1 MTLEPGHGMPG
12 GYGSMRSSTADR
24 ERAIDV
30 LKAAFAEGRLSRDEF
45 EERSARVYRSLT
57 YAELAALTAD
67 LPAGPLG
74 AIAHPGL
81 IHPGLAQPGMIQP
94 GLAQPGM
101 IQPVPFPAA
110 VPRRPVNSLAVAA
123 LICSLIPGFPAAA
136 AVVTG
141 VVARRQIRESGERG
155 EGVAA
160 VAIVVGTISLL
171 AFLLYLAAHVGFA

>member
-45 EERSARVYRSLT
+45 VDRSERVYRSLT

-74 AIAHPGL
+74 A
-81 IHPGLAQPGMIQP
+81 LAQPGLVYPAQLQP
-94 GLAQPGM
+94 
-101 IQPVPFPAA
+101 PVPYPAA
-110 VPRRPVNSLAVAA
+110 PRRPVNSLAVAA
-123 LICSLIPGFPAAA
+123 LICSFIPGFPAAA
-136 AVVTG
+136 AVITG
-141 VVARRQIRESGERG
+141 IVARRQIRESGERG
-155 EGVAA
+155 DGVAS
-160 VAIVVGTISLL
+160 VAIVIGMISLVG
-171 AFLLYLAAHVGFA
+171 FLLYLAAHVGLA

>member
-12 GYGSMRSSTADR
+12 WHGQMRSSTADR

-45 EERSARVYRSLT
+45 EERSGRVYRSLT

-74 AIAHPGL
+74 AMGQH
-81 IHPGLAQPGMIQP
+81 GLAPPGMMQP
-94 GLAQPGM
+94 GLAQP
-101 IQPVPFPAA
+101 PFPVV

-123 LICSLIPGFPAAA
+123 LICAFIPGFPAAA
-136 AVVTG
+136 AVITG

-155 EGVAA
+155 DGVAT
-160 VAIVVGTISLL
+160 VAIVIGVISLL
-171 AFLLYLAAHVGFA
+171 GFLLFLTAHIRFA

>member
-1 MTLEPGHGMPG
+1 
-12 GYGSMRSSTADR
+12 MRSSTADR

-45 EERSARVYRSLT
+45 EDRSGRVYRSLT

-74 AIAHPGL
+74 A
-81 IHPGLAQPGMIQP
+81 MIQP
-94 GLAQPGM
+94 GLIQPGM
-101 IQPVPFPAA
+101 MAPQMPFPAV

-136 AVVTG
+136 AVITG
-141 VVARRQIRESGERG
+141 LVARRQIRESGERG
-155 EGVAA
+155 DGVAT
-160 VAIVVGTISLL
+160 VAIVIGMISLL
-171 AFLLYLAAHVGFA
+171 GFVLFMVTQIGFA